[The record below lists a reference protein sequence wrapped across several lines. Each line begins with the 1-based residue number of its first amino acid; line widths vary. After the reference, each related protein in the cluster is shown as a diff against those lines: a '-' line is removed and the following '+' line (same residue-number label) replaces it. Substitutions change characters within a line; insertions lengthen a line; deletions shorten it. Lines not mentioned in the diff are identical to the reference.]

1 MIRREFMKL
10 AAVGA
15 GILGLPGLAG
25 ARLRPLLPGKPL
37 FISAEIGVFFPSL
50 SLVGRL
56 QEEPRLNF
64 LMVEH
69 KSSGETGARQFEVAL
84 RLPVASLE
92 NSNRMNEADRAL
104 VQRKLMA
111 GLLRE
116 LQRHPGDLRLRVNS
130 GPAFYHPYLADA
142 QNRAVFCR
150 ITAA

>member
-1 MIRREFMKL
+1 
-10 AAVGA
+10 
-15 GILGLPGLAG
+15 
-25 ARLRPLLPGKPL
+25 
-37 FISAEIGVFFPSL
+37 
-50 SLVGRL
+50 
-56 QEEPRLNF
+56 
-64 LMVEH
+64 MVEH

>member
-1 MIRREFMKL
+1 MIRRDFMKL

-15 GILGLPGLAG
+15 GILGLPCLAG
-25 ARLRPLLPGKPL
+25 ARPVPPGNPL
-37 FISAEIGVFFPSL
+37 FFSAEIGVFFPSL
-50 SLVGRL
+50 SLVHRL
-56 QEEPRLNF
+56 QEEPSLSF
-64 LMVEH
+64 VMVEH

-92 NSNRMNEADRAL
+92 NSNQMNQADRA
-104 VQRKLMA
+104 VVERKLMA

-116 LQRHPGDLRLRVNS
+116 LARHPGDVRLQVNS
-130 GPAFYHPYLADA
+130 APAFFHPYLADA